1 MVGSNRDFG
10 VWVRYRARAGAGA
23 EAGARFMVRV
33 INRVKASKHYII
45 NMTSTLLLN
54 KLQKSPSIY
63 SITTDNNE
71 KIANIPP
78 QK

>member
-23 EAGARFMVRV
+23 GAEAGARFRVRV

-45 NMTSTLLLN
+45 NMT
-54 KLQKSPSIY
+54 K
-63 SITTDNNE
+63 
-71 KIANIPP
+71 
-78 QK
+78 

>member
-23 EAGARFMVRV
+23 EAGARFRVRV

-45 NMTSTLLLN
+45 NMT
-54 KLQKSPSIY
+54 K
-63 SITTDNNE
+63 
-71 KIANIPP
+71 
-78 QK
+78 